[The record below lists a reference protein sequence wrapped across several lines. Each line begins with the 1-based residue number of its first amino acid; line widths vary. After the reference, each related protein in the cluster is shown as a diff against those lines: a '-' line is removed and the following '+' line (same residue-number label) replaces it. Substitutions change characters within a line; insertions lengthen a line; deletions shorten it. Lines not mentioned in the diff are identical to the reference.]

1 MEEKISKREKKHGRK
16 EGREGEEEVSKGERE
31 ASHPVARW
39 GRQLTCSQLS

>member
-39 GRQLTCSQLS
+39 DRQLTCSRLS